1 MLSTPVILA
10 NGPSATL
17 PGMVFRR
24 LPAVSLAF
32 VALLAGGCGAAS
44 KDSAKNFTGEAK
56 QVATTIEDLQTAASK
71 HDATKIC
78 SQYLATALVDKIK
91 AHGKRTCDATLKES
105 LKDVDNFELQVVKQ
119 GVTVTGT
126 TATAK
131 VKSASGKND
140 RVDTLQLVKE
150 PQRTGGKTVEIWKI
164 SALAS

>member
-1 MLSTPVILA
+1 MLATPVILA

-17 PGMVFRR
+17 PGMVFSR
-24 LPAVSLAF
+24 LPAVSLTL
-32 VALLAGGCGAAS
+32 VALIAGGCGAAS
-44 KDSAKNFTGEAK
+44 KDSAKNFSGEAK
-56 QVATTIEDLQTAASK
+56 QVATTIEDLQAAASK
-71 HDATKIC
+71 RDATKIC

-91 AHGKRTCDATLKES
+91 AHGKSTCETTLKES
-105 LKDVDNFELQVVKQ
+105 LKDVDSFELEVVKK

-131 VKSASGKND
+131 VKSASGKDD